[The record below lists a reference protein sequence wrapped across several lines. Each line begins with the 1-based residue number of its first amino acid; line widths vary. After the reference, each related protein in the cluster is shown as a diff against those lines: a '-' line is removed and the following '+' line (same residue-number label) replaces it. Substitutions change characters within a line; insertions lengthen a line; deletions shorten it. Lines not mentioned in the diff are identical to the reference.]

1 MRSKQCIVVGTMPG
15 FEINNR
21 VYSGGGISPCIN
33 ARDYK
38 DAKKI
43 LVCSNRN
50 NCDRQNEQCSGSH
63 V

>member
-15 FEINNR
+15 FETNNR

-43 LVCSNRN
+43 IVESVQRDS
-50 NCDRQNEQCSGSH
+50 DRADGQHERPH
-63 V
+63 A